1 LDHRWQVGVSL
12 NWPLFTGNRQTAQVS
27 ESEANVRRL
36 NALYEN
42 QILSVIEEG

>member
-1 LDHRWQVGVSL
+1 MNR
-12 NWPLFTGNRQTAQVS
+12 PLFTGNRQTAQVS